1 MPVGQF
7 VIGEGVLT
15 WHANERHTNRYGA
28 VFLMTDGDSLHEPTG
43 YLPIP
48 DDAPVGLP
56 GRLVAEVTATRQSTH
71 VGDWGRGLYP
81 QTPAVGERIVLG
93 RGRLFCQTVDRD
105 SPHPVIEAVGL
116 APEDVDDRD
125 IDWLDPR
132 ALYRAHEQTVRL
144 VFEDAPARGEPA

>member
-1 MPVGQF
+1 MGRF

-15 WHANERHTNRYGA
+15 WEPSERISDRYGA
-28 VFLMTDGDSLHEPTG
+28 VFLMNDGDSLHEPSG
-43 YLPIP
+43 YVPIP

-56 GRLVAEVTATRQSTH
+56 GWLVAEVTAARQST
-71 VGDWGRGLYP
+71 
-81 QTPAVGERIVLG
+81 QRIVLG
-93 RGRLFCQTVDRD
+93 RGRLFCQTVGRD
-105 SPHPVIEAVGL
+105 NPHPVIKAVGL

-125 IDWLDPR
+125 SDWLDPR

>member
-1 MPVGQF
+1 VGRF

-15 WHANERHTNRYGA
+15 WDASERISDRYGA
-28 VFLMTDGDSLHEPTG
+28 VFLMNDGDSMHEPSG
-43 YLPIP
+43 YVPIP
-48 DDAPVGLP
+48 DDAPVGMP
-56 GRLVAEVTATRQSTH
+56 GWLVAEVTATRQSTH
-71 VGDWGRGLYP
+71 VGDLFRGLRP

-93 RGRLFCQTVDRD
+93 RGRLFCQTVDRH

-116 APEDVDDRD
+116 APEEMDDRD
-125 IDWLDPR
+125 TDWLDPR

>member
-1 MPVGQF
+1 VGRF

-15 WHANERHTNRYGA
+15 WDASERISDRYGA
-28 VFLMTDGDSLHEPTG
+28 VFLMNDGDSLHEPSG
-43 YLPIP
+43 YVPIP
-48 DDAPVGLP
+48 DDTPVGMP
-56 GRLVAEVTATRQSTH
+56 GWLVAEVVATRQSTH
-71 VGDWGRGLYP
+71 VGDLFRRLRP

-125 IDWLDPR
+125 TDWLDPR

-144 VFEDAPARGEPA
+144 IFEDAPARGEPA